1 MVVTTLLA
9 SSACRSCRSVRA
21 FSSVV
26 APRPSYSRPNH
37 VLRSTRMVQTRLW
50 STTEPA
56 TTLPEIETMRAG
68 EIKRELESYGLDT
81 KKYLEKS
88 ELVQALTQAR
98 ADGLTS
104 SESSN
109 DNESTTTTTTAK
121 ESEEE
126 SAESRQERL
135 QQEIAN
141 CQGLKAAELKQELQ
155 ERGVSTAALFEKSE
169 LVQALAEARV
179 NGVTQT
185 KQDEDEEVVQKYDNV
200 EVLTD
205 QDAGPR
211 TSKTTTQQPKQQ
223 QQQPGF
229 GGPNPFP
236 GGIPGM
242 GSFGN
247 MFGNMGG
254 SRPGGGAGG
263 PNAVGP
269 NPFAGGFPGGE
280 QAQQKA
286 AEMAKNPKV
295 MQIMMKAQSNP
306 KVRAMLQDCMRNPQE
321 GLNKYKDD
329 PDMQELLGEMK
340 QFF

>member
-1 MVVTTLLA
+1 MVVTSLLV

-37 VLRSTRMVQTRLW
+37 GLRSTSMVQTRLW
-50 STTEPA
+50 STTEPT

-68 EIKRELESYGLDT
+68 DIKRELESYGLDT

-98 ADGLTS
+98 ADGLRA
-104 SESSN
+104 N
-109 DNESTTTTTTAK
+109 DDDSTTTTTTAK

-126 SAESRQERL
+126 SSESRQERL

-179 NGVTQT
+179 NGVIK
-185 KQDEDEEVVQKYDNV
+185 KQKDEDEVVQKYDNV

-223 QQQPGF
+223 QQPGF

-242 GSFGN
+242 GGFGN